1 MDFFKCRNLVSDTD
15 FFLLVSEMPEY
26 QGNRPNGKTH
36 IVSGKACL
44 AGKVEVLKSLG
55 RSS

>member
-1 MDFFKCRNLVSDTD
+1 MSDTD
-15 FFLLVSEMPEY
+15 FFLLVSEMLEY